1 MSHLPPTY
9 LPLRLQELGTTFV
22 LVGIGHPM
30 LGQPVANTTLHLLHH
45 DDYVGM
51 DITIT
56 ARLGQ
61 VKVNGH
67 HMLHRGIPVIDR
79 AVGPMVERIVIIPSE
94 PVPTSTVATQTDSDI
109 QAMPAEQALCSGSA
123 DGIDNCPTDVVDA
136 APVDAIMASTDV
148 VAHGPKD
155 KAVEQRP
162 VGEPEL
168 FEWRTFQ

>member
-9 LPLRLQELGTTFV
+9 LPLGLQDLGTTFV

-67 HMLHRGIPVIDR
+67 HMLYRGIPVIF
-79 AVGPMVERIVIIPSE
+79 PLE

-136 APVDAIMASTDV
+136 APVDAIMASKDV